1 MEDAL
6 TGAGQSDQSRSA
18 DRSLEGWVRDQFG
31 EHGPGLRRYLIRM
44 LGDPTLA
51 EDLAQDVFLRLFEE
65 ARKQN
70 RVENVRPWVF
80 QVGHNLAIDH
90 LRRSG
95 RDAWPAQSELIGEP
109 DQAPNAEEL
118 LLEAERIT
126 QVRQA
131 LSLLSSQERQVI
143 ELRAEGLKYREI
155 AGLMGL
161 QVSSVAT
168 FLSRAVHKIA
178 RQIHA

>member
-6 TGAGQSDQSRSA
+6 TGAGQLGQSRSG

-31 EHGPGLRRYLIRM
+31 EHGPGLRRYLMRM
-44 LGDPTLA
+44 LGDATLA
-51 EDLAQDVFLRLFEE
+51 EDLAQEVFLRLFEE
-65 ARKQN
+65 AQKRN
-70 RVENVRPWVF
+70 RVEKVRPWVF
-80 QVGHNLAIDH
+80 QVGHNIAIDH

-95 RDAWPAQSELIGEP
+95 KDAWPAQSELMGEP
-109 DQAPNAEEL
+109 DQSPNAEEL
-118 LLEAERIT
+118 LLKAERMA

-131 LSLLSSQERQVI
+131 LCLLSPQERQVI

-155 AGLMGL
+155 ADLMGL
-161 QVSSVAT
+161 QLSSVAT
-168 FLSRAVHKIA
+168 FLGRAVNKIA